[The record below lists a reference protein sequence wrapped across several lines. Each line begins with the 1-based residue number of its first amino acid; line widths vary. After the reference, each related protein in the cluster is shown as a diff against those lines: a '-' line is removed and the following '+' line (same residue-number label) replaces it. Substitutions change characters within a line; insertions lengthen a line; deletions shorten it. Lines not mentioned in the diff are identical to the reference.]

1 MELIANLQVGFAAV
15 LTLDAI
21 FYCLLGA
28 LLGTLIGVLP
38 GIGPA
43 ATISLLLPFTFGI
56 EPLPALIML
65 SGIYYG
71 SQYGGS
77 TTAILLNLPG
87 ESSSVVTALDGYKM
101 ARQGKAGKA
110 LATAAIGSFVAG
122 SIATV
127 MIAAVASPMAELA
140 LKFGA
145 AEYFALVVLGI
156 VICIVMARG
165 SLLKAFAMVVM
176 GILLGTV
183 GVDANSGAERY
194 MFGLSGLADGISFV
208 AAAMGLFGLTEIIA
222 NLSSRDSDQRGTHKV
237 GSLLLTRKDAREI
250 TPPILR
256 GTVIGSILGVL
267 PGSGALLASYLS
279 YSFEKRIA
287 RHPERFGE
295 GAIEGV
301 AAPEAAN
308 NAAAQTSFIP
318 MLTLG
323 IPSNAIMAMMVGA
336 MLIQGVQP
344 GPSMIAKQPEL
355 FWGLIASMWI
365 GNALLLVLNLP
376 LVGLWAR
383 IISVPYN
390 MLYPSILVLC
400 CVGVF
405 AINNSEFDILLMCGF
420 ALLGT
425 LLMRSGCEPA
435 PLLLGMILGPMLETY
450 FGRAM
455 ALSRGDLTVFLTRP
469 VSAVL
474 LAVAFGAVVLVLLP
488 KLSTARDR
496 TFVE

>member
-1 MELIANLQVGFAAV
+1 MDLIANLQIGFGAV
-15 LTLDAI
+15 LTADAI

-87 ESSSVVTALDGYKM
+87 ESSSVITAVDGYKM

-122 SIATV
+122 CVATIV
-127 MIAAVASPMAELA
+127 IAAVAAPVAGLA

-145 AEYFALVVLGI
+145 PEYFSLVVLGI
-156 VICIVMARG
+156 VTCIVMAHG
-165 SLLKAFAMVVM
+165 SVLKAFAMVVL

-183 GVDANSGAERY
+183 GVDANTGVERF
-194 MFGLSGLADGISFV
+194 MFGLPGLGDGISFV
-208 AAAMGLFGLTEIIA
+208 AAAMGLFGLTEIIS
-222 NLSSRDSDQRGTHKV
+222 NLSGQSDEARGTHKV
-237 GSLLLTRKDAREI
+237 GSLLLSRKDVRDV

-267 PGSGALLASYLS
+267 PGSGALLASFIS

-287 RHPERFGE
+287 RDPSRFGQ

-323 IPSNAIMAMMVGA
+323 IPSNAIMAMMIGA

-344 GPSMIAKQPEL
+344 GPSMIEKQPEL

-365 GNALLLVLNLP
+365 GNAMLLILNLP

-390 MLYPSILVLC
+390 LLYPFILVLC

-420 ALLGT
+420 AVLGVLLT
-425 LLMRSGCEPA
+425 RSGCEPA
-435 PLLLGMILGPMLETY
+435 PLLLGMILGPMLEMY

-455 ALSRGDLTVFLTRP
+455 ALSRGDLTIFVTRP
-469 VSAVL
+469 VSAIL
-474 LAVAFGAVVLVLLP
+474 LAVALGVILLVLLP
-488 KLSTARDR
+488 KFSRAREEA
-496 TFVE
+496 FVE

>member
-1 MELIANLQVGFAAV
+1 MELLANLQVGFSAV
-15 LTLDAI
+15 LTADAI

-56 EPLPALIML
+56 EPLSALIML

-87 ESSSVVTALDGYKM
+87 ESSSVITAVDGYQM
-101 ARQGKAGKA
+101 ARQGRAGKA
-110 LATAAIGSFVAG
+110 LSTAAIGSFVAG
-122 SIATV
+122 CAATV
-127 MIAAVASPMAELA
+127 LIAAVASPMAELA

-145 AEYFALVVLGI
+145 TEYFSLVVLGI
-156 VICIVMARG
+156 VTCIVMAHG
-165 SLLKAFAMVVM
+165 SVLKAFCMVVL

-183 GVDANSGAERY
+183 GIDANTGVERY
-194 MFGLSGLADGISFV
+194 TFGLPGFADGISFV

-222 NLSSRDSDQRGTHKV
+222 NLSGRSEGALRTHKV
-237 GSLLLTRKDAREI
+237 GSLLLSRKEVREI

-267 PGSGALLASYLS
+267 PGSGALLASFIA
-279 YSFEKRIA
+279 YSFEKRIS
-287 RHPERFGE
+287 RTPGRFGK

-323 IPSNAIMAMMVGA
+323 IPSNGIMAMMVGA

-344 GPSMIAKQPEL
+344 GPAMITKQPEL

-390 MLYPSILVLC
+390 LLYPSILVLC

-405 AINNSEFDILLMCGF
+405 AINNSEFDILLMCAF
-420 ALLGT
+420 TVLGT
-425 LLMRSGCEPA
+425 LLTRSGCEPA
-435 PLLLGMILGPMLETY
+435 PLLLGLILGPMLEVY
-450 FGRAM
+450 FSRAM
-455 ALSRGDLTVFLTRP
+455 ALSRGDLTIFVTRP
-469 VSAVL
+469 ASAVL
-474 LAVAFGAVVLVLLP
+474 LALAFGVVALVLFP
-488 KLSTARDR
+488 KFSKAREQA
-496 TFVE
+496 FVE